1 MATVQPGVWGID
13 LGQCA
18 LKALRLEMIEGELT
32 ATAFDYIEHPKI
44 LSQPDA
50 DPDAL
55 TREALDKFLANNAIK
70 GDLIAISVPG
80 QTGLARFVKLPPVEP
95 KKIPDIVKFEAKQQI
110 PFPLDEVVWDYQTI
124 GSGGQTEG
132 FVENEIGLF
141 AMKRD
146 MINRYLQAFKDVG
159 VEVHFVQMAP
169 LALCNYVAFDVL
181 GKGGPGGASVNGEDE
196 GKHNCVV
203 ALDIGADNTSLVI
216 TDGEKIIWQR
226 PIPIGGNHFTR
237 ALTKDLKLTFA
248 KAEHLKRNA
257 TKAEDPRKIF
267 QSMKPVFSDFVGE
280 LQRSLGFFTNTHRN
294 AQIKTILGLGNAFRL
309 PGLQKFINQSL
320 GMDLDKP
327 AGFGRI
333 QGEEVTRSP
342 VYADNILSFPVAYGL
357 ALQGLQQSRL
367 HTNLLPKEVQV
378 ERVIRG
384 KKPWAAAA
392 AACLLLGTTV
402 LTFFLANQHGKA
414 SAAAGAAKEA
424 DSVLRQKADFIS
436 RFNTEREATKKEIE
450 AAASILRGGEERAN
464 WLALY
469 RFLNDCLPQPNGLNL
484 PYDPKNPEDTKSPY
498 MMYYGN
504 NPNARTAGERQQE
517 HLERGA
523 LYEETHLAHLVQL
536 NIQSAFC
543 RYCDVPLATRFFNQV
558 KTDTMVRESIADP
571 EWNEAP
577 KHPGWAFELRGFT
590 YHEAKDRFIMNTLVR
605 NLRNGP
611 PLFFRKGVWAPRNDP
626 SGKWTPL
633 KISHVA
639 IYKYQNSPEEGPG
652 RFPDFR
658 FIRNSSLW
666 LDQILG
672 GDATGRV
679 TAAPA
684 AGNVASG
691 PVNPETGSRDGEGGG
706 QTSTMVRQGSW
717 SGLGGAIGSTGYASG
732 GPASP
737 DTGSPDGVT
746 GERLTPSSK
755 PADAKPAGKPGKTE
769 RVARTEFVVVFYWVE
784 ALPTESYTGS
794 ADLGVATGVA
804 ETSSFGGPSGGSF
817 GPVSTGTVGGASAAQ
832 GYGGGPSMMPDVS
845 GMRMPENYPT
855 GGLPGKGGRPGA
867 NYPGS
872 PQPQSVGKP
881 GS

>member
-1 MATVQPGVWGID
+1 
-13 LGQCA
+13 
-18 LKALRLEMIEGELT
+18 MIEGELT
-32 ATAFDYIEHPKI
+32 ASAFDYIEHPKI
-44 LSQPDA
+44 LNQPDA

-95 KKIPDIVKFEAKQQI
+95 KKIPDIVRFEAKQQI

-169 LALCNYVAFDVL
+169 LALCNYLAYDVL
-181 GKGGPGGASVNGEDE
+181 GKGGHGEPSADGE
-196 GKHNCVV
+196 EGGKHNCVV

-320 GMDLDKP
+320 GMELEKP
-327 AGFGRI
+327 ATFGRV
-333 QGEEVTRSP
+333 QGDEVLQSP

-367 HTNLLPKEVQV
+367 HTNLLPKEVQT

-392 AACLLLGTTV
+392 AACLLLGTCV
-402 LTFFLANQHGKA
+402 LTFFLSNQHGKA
-414 SAAAGAAKEA
+414 AAAAEQSVAGKRVIEEKQRYISDFDREMSATIEQIKAAAG
-424 DSVLRQKADFIS
+424 
-436 RFNTEREATKKEIE
+436 
-450 AAASILRGGEERAN
+450 ILRGGEERMN

-469 RFLNDCLPQPNGLNL
+469 RFLNDCLPQSDGLNL
-484 PYDPKNPEDTKSPY
+484 PLDPRKLDDVNSPY
-498 MMYYGN
+498 MKYYGN
-504 NPNARTAGERQQE
+504 KPEAQE
-517 HLERGA
+517 AHKKRLLFETTGA
-523 LYEETHLAHLVQL
+523 QFEENQLAHLVQL

-543 RYCDVPLATRFFNQV
+543 RYCDVPLATQYYSQV
-558 KTDTMVRESIADP
+558 KTASDVQQSIEDA
-571 EWNEAP
+571 EWKEPP
-577 KHPGWAFELRGFT
+577 KSPGWAFELRGFT
-590 YHEAKDRFIMNTLVR
+590 FHEAKDRFIMDTLIR
-605 NLRNGP
+605 NLRHGP
-611 PLFFRKGVWAPRNDP
+611 PPFFRKGVWAPKNDP

-639 IYKYQNSPEEGPG
+639 ILKSNFAYEESPG
-652 RFPDFR
+652 RFSDFR
-658 FIRNSSLW
+658 YIKRQELYIDSL
-666 LDQILG
+666 LG
-672 GDATGRV
+672 GDTGGGFG
-679 TAAPA
+679 TPQKAPTP
-684 AGNVASG
+684 GG
-691 PVNPETGSRDGEGGG
+691 QETGSPDGAGGG
-706 QTSTMVRQGSW
+706 QVGMARQGRW
-717 SGLGGAIGSTGYASG
+717 SGLGGSFGSGFGGGSG
-732 GPASP
+732 SLE
-737 DTGSPDGVT
+737 TGSLDG
-746 GERLTPSSK
+746 GNL
-755 PADAKPAGKPGKTE
+755 AKPERPVGKPGKAE
-769 RVARTEFVVVFYWVE
+769 RIARTEFLVVFYWVE
-784 ALPTESYTGS
+784 DLPTESYTS
-794 ADLGVATGVA
+794 SSDLGVATEDAQSGGA
-804 ETSSFGGPSGGSF
+804 FGTGAIGGPTTGTTGGPSSGGRE
-817 GPVSTGTVGGASAAQ
+817 
-832 GYGGGPSMMPDVS
+832 GYMEMMQQYQQRP
-845 GMRMPENYPT
+845 
-855 GGLPGKGGRPGA
+855 GGLPGKGAGGQGVPGM
-867 NYPGS
+867 NPMGGS
-872 PQPQSVGKP
+872 APMPQGIKP
-881 GS
+881 G